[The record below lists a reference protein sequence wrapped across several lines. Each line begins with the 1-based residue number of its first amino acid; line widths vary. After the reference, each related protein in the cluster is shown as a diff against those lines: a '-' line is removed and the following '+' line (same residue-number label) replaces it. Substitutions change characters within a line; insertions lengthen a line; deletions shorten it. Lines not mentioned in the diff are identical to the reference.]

1 MYQDF
6 YKLTSKPFQANPDHA
21 FYFGS
26 KQHRRAKAYSEY
38 GLSKKE
44 GFIVITG
51 EKGAGKT
58 TVVRD
63 LLESPEGDAL
73 VTAFLASS
81 EGVADDIL
89 KRAGVAFEV
98 ELNDMARSDVL
109 MKLEAFFVN
118 QISQGKRCLLV
129 VEEAQFLTHAD
140 FEELLWLSFL
150 KFGKQALVQIVLVAQ
165 AQFRETL
172 QESNMQVLRQRVAAS
187 CHIEPMDKYETRDYI
202 EHRLKCAGA
211 RGTPSFE
218 KTAFAGIYRAS
229 GGIPKR
235 INAICERL
243 LQLGF
248 LDGRELFTL
257 DDVNEVVNE
266 IRSEPGNSG
275 FHSVLPQSSSSE
287 SVWNSLPAPIC
298 DLDLTDSQFEAEF
311 AKAAVQRQVT
321 VPPQRPQEPPDE
333 QLDDRLARMERNQQR
348 LERVNQNILTILQNL
363 EMAKKAG

>member
-6 YKLTSKPFQANPDHA
+6 YRLTSKPFQANSDHA

-58 TVVRD
+58 MVVRD
-63 LLESPEGDAL
+63 LLETADGGTLAS
-73 VTAFLASS
+73 AFLANAAAAG
-81 EGVADDIL
+81 EDIL
-89 KRAGVAFEV
+89 QRTAAAFEV
-98 ELNDMARSDVL
+98 ALKDLSRSGVL
-109 MKLEAFFVN
+109 LTLEAFFVS
-118 QISQGKRCLLV
+118 QISQGKHCLLV
-129 VEEAQFLTHAD
+129 VEEAQFLTQAD
-140 FEELLWLSFL
+140 LEELLWLSFL
-150 KFGKQALVQIVLVAQ
+150 QFGKQALVQIVLVAQ
-165 AQFRETL
+165 AQFRDTL
-172 QESNMQVLRQRVAAS
+172 QQPNMQALRQRVAAS
-187 CHIEPMDKYETRDYI
+187 CHIEPMDKYETRGYV

-211 RGTPSFE
+211 HGTPSFE

-229 GGIPKR
+229 GGIPRR

-248 LDGRELFTL
+248 LDGRELFTI
-257 DDVNEVVNE
+257 DDVIEVVNE

-275 FHSVLPQSSSSE
+275 FHSVLPQSSAAE
-287 SVWNSLPAPIC
+287 SAWNSLPAPIC

-311 AKAAVQRQVT
+311 AKAAVQRQAE
-321 VPPQRPQEPPDE
+321 VPPRPQLPAVE
-333 QLDDRLARMERNQQR
+333 QLDERLSRMERNQQR
-348 LERVNQNILTILQNL
+348 LEGVNQNILTILQNL
-363 EMAKKAG
+363 EVGKKG